1 MNDHNMIFDEWWKTF
16 PIPGEYD
23 MMDSCDQSRWRG
35 VAIAAF
41 WAGMTAEREALA
53 KAEEEARA
61 AKVFEAARI
70 KADQDL
76 MPTVKTMAED
86 RATMEA
92 QIEERRKQ
100 AQNAEQSHP
109 FSTKPNDSR
118 DYVEHDF
125 GFPQPNAPAKR
136 VRPDDKEIIEAVQA
150 AFGVSYGTSCDW
162 ILEVAE
168 NLEGSP

>member
-100 AQNAEQSHP
+100 AQNAEQSKP
-109 FSTKPNDSR
+109 FN
-118 DYVEHDF
+118 
-125 GFPQPNAPAKR
+125 GAPAK
-136 VRPDDKEIIEAVQA
+136 PIHPNDKAIIEAVQA
-150 AFGVSYGTSCDW
+150 AFGVSYGTACDW
-162 ILEVAE
+162 IIDVAE
-168 NLEGSP
+168 NLAVSA